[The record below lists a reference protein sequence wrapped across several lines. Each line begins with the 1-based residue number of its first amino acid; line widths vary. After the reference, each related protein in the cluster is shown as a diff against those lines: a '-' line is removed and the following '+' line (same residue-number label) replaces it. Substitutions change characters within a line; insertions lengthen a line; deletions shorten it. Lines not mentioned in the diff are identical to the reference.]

1 MLSHLGSSFAY
12 GLLLMFA
19 LVIHAATINQ
29 LTPTER
35 YLRDSAPKLPGI
47 KYFVPKNTNAGGNT
61 RQLAISHNVQS
72 LSGISH
78 STSSTGSSKQH
89 TITRSGNRRSAV
101 SVLGQHQ
108 RRLKQNA
115 IRNTHGSGGG
125 GGQHGSGGSSGDS
138 NGDEGSAYGYENVT
152 VTTAFGTQYAV
163 EVHWNSVPLLL
174 LLDTG
179 SSDTWAITHNFSC
192 LDYLGNDVPQETCG
206 FGPAYTLPPPHT
218 PPSTPPIPGFN
229 NGTNGTTHPSPKP
242 PKDKEEDLWKPYGP
256 TDPQTHMF
264 IQYGDGEIVTG
275 PMGFADISV
284 GNITVKRQQV
294 ALAEKTFWFGNNLTS
309 GLMGLAFPSLTNA
322 YLGDMPGS
330 SGSGS
335 GEGGEGGD
343 ESGSGSGGLGNG
355 EGHESYNQLYYPPLF
370 TSMVNQGSVPPL
382 FSITIDRNA
391 SSGLLAWGGLPP
403 ATEGLEK
410 GKDVELDMI
419 ITNLID
425 VPETAYDY
433 SFYTVIPDG
442 WQFGANTN
450 TRKFPYIVDSGTT
463 LCYLPSAE
471 AQQIN
476 LSFNPPAIYLWMY
489 GAYFTSCDAIVPRVG
504 VILAGH
510 TFYMNPVDLINQDMV
525 DPLTGLCMT
534 AIADGGAGP
543 YILGDVFM
551 QNALT
556 VFDVGRGKMRF
567 LGREFY

>member
-1 MLSHLGSSFAY
+1 MLPTLGTMAY
-12 GLLLMFA
+12 GLYSLLLTSTI
-19 LVIHAATINQ
+19 LVGAASIN

-35 YLRDSAPKLPGI
+35 YLQDSAPKLAGI
-47 KYFVPKNTNAGGNT
+47 KYTVPKAVLGSHPNT
-61 RQLAISHNVQS
+61 RKLEVAHSFQTLQGV
-72 LSGISH
+72 SH
-78 STSSTGSSKQH
+78 SIGGSS
-89 TITRSGNRRSAV
+89 SGTTPRAVNRRSAA
-101 SVLGQHQ
+101 SILGQHQ
-108 RRLKQNA
+108 RRLRQNSVH
-115 IRNTHGSGGG
+115 THGSHGGG
-125 GGQHGSGGSSGDS
+125 GGGGSGGDDEGE
-138 NGDEGSAYGYENVT
+138 EGSAYGYENVT
-152 VTTAFGTQYAV
+152 VTTAYGTQYAA

-192 LDYLGNDVPQETCG
+192 LDYLGNDVPQKTCG
-206 FGPAYTLPPPHT
+206 NATNSSSSPSSPSGPA
-218 PPSTPPIPGFN
+218 
-229 NGTNGTTHPSPKP
+229 KA
-242 PKDKEEDLWKPYGP
+242 EEPDLWNPYGP

-275 PMGFADISV
+275 PMGFADITV
-284 GNITVKRQQV
+284 GNITVRKQQV
-294 ALAEKTFWFGNNLTS
+294 ALAERTFWFGNNLTS

-322 YLGDMPGS
+322 YLGGMPTGS
-330 SGSGS
+330 GSGSGSGS
-335 GEGGEGGD
+335 GEGGRGEERGGEGGD
-343 ESGSGSGGLGNG
+343 GSGSGLGG
-355 EGHESYNQLYYPPLF
+355 GDGHESYNQLYYPPLF

-403 ATEGLEK
+403 ATGLEK

-442 WQFGANTN
+442 WQFGPNTN

-476 LSFNPPAIYLWMY
+476 TAFNPPAIYLWMY

-504 VILAGH
+504 VILGGK
-510 TFYMNPVDLINQDMV
+510 TFYLNPVDLINQDMV

>member
-12 GLLLMFA
+12 GLLIFA

-35 YLRDSAPKLPGI
+35 YLRDSAPELPGI
-47 KYFVPKNTNAGGNT
+47 KYFVPKHTNAGSHT
-61 RQLAISHNVQS
+61 RQLAISHNIQS

-115 IRNTHGSGGG
+115 IRNTHGSGGDD
-125 GGQHGSGGSSGDS
+125 SSG
-138 NGDEGSAYGYENVT
+138 GDEGSAYGYENVT

-218 PPSTPPIPGFN
+218 PPPIIPGLN
-229 NGTNGTTHPSPKP
+229 NSTNSSSSSSHPSPKP
-242 PKDKEEDLWKPYGP
+242 QPPKEEDLWKPYGP

-284 GNITVKRQQV
+284 GNITVKKQQV
-294 ALAEKTFWFGNNLTS
+294 ALAEKTFWFGNNFTS
-309 GLMGLAFPSLTNA
+309 GLMGLAFPSLTNS
-322 YLGDMPGS
+322 YLGDMPG
-330 SGSGS
+330 GSG
-335 GEGGEGGD
+335 GGD
-343 ESGSGSGGLGNG
+343 ESGSGSGSGGGGLGNG
-355 EGHESYNQLYYPPLF
+355 QQGHESYNQLYYPPLF

-403 ATEGLEK
+403 AIKGLEK

-471 AQQIN
+471 AQSIN
-476 LSFNPPAIYLWMY
+476 LAFNPPAIYLWMY

-504 VILAGH
+504 VILGGQ

>member
-1 MLSHLGSSFAY
+1 MLSHLGTFAY
-12 GLLLMFA
+12 TLLGLTLL
-19 LVIHAATINQ
+19 VSAASINN

-35 YLRDSAPKLPGI
+35 FLRDSAPRLPGI
-47 KYFVPKNTNAGGNT
+47 KYSVPKPV
-61 RQLAISHNVQS
+61 L
-72 LSGISH
+72 
-78 STSSTGSSKQH
+78 GSSPSVRKLELAHSYQTLQAVSSPADSSKTPH
-89 TITRSGNRRSAV
+89 AITRAGNRRSAA
-101 SVLGQHQ
+101 SILGQHQ
-108 RRLKQNA
+108 RRLRQNSVRTA
-115 IRNTHGSGGG
+115 AH
-125 GGQHGSGGSSGDS
+125 HHHHDPSSDS
-138 NGDEGSAYGYENVT
+138 DGEGTAYGYENVT

-163 EVHWNSVPLLL
+163 SVHWNSVPLLL

-192 LDYLGNDVPQETCG
+192 LDYLGN
-206 FGPAYTLPPPHT
+206 A
-218 PPSTPPIPGFN
+218 
-229 NGTNGTTHPSPKP
+229 
-242 PKDKEEDLWKPYGP
+242 DLWHPYGP

-275 PMGFADISV
+275 PMGFADITV
-284 GNITVKRQQV
+284 GNITVRKQQV

-322 YLGDMPGS
+322 YLGGMSGSS

-335 GEGGEGGD
+335 G
-343 ESGSGSGGLGNG
+343 SGGSGGDDGEDGGDDGDSESGGFG

-403 ATEGLEK
+403 AKGLEK
-410 GKDVELDMI
+410 DKDVELDMI

-425 VPETAYDY
+425 VPETAQEY

-442 WQFGANTN
+442 WQFGATTN

-463 LCYLPSAE
+463 LCYLPSIE

-476 LSFNPPAIYLWMY
+476 TSFNPPAIYLWMY
-489 GAYFTSCDAIVPRVG
+489 GAYFTACDAIAPRLAVLLNGVP
-504 VILAGH
+504 
-510 TFYMNPVDLINQDMV
+510 FYFNPRDLINQDMV

-556 VFDVGRGKMRF
+556 VFDVGRGRVRF

>member
-1 MLSHLGSSFAY
+1 MLPTLGTMAY
-12 GLLLMFA
+12 GLYSLLLTSTI
-19 LVIHAATINQ
+19 LVGAASIN

-35 YLRDSAPKLPGI
+35 YLQDSAPKLAGI
-47 KYFVPKNTNAGGNT
+47 KYTVPKAVLGSHPNT
-61 RQLAISHNVQS
+61 RKLEVAHSFQTLQGV
-72 LSGISH
+72 SH
-78 STSSTGSSKQH
+78 SIGGSS
-89 TITRSGNRRSAV
+89 SGTTPRAVNRRSAA
-101 SVLGQHQ
+101 SILGQHQ
-108 RRLKQNA
+108 RQ
-115 IRNTHGSGGG
+115 
-125 GGQHGSGGSSGDS
+125 
-138 NGDEGSAYGYENVT
+138 GSAYGYENVT
-152 VTTAFGTQYAV
+152 VTTAYGTQYAA

-192 LDYLGNDVPQETCG
+192 LDYLGNDVPQKTCG
-206 FGPAYTLPPPHT
+206 FGPAY
-218 PPSTPPIPGFN
+218 
-229 NGTNGTTHPSPKP
+229 KP
-242 PKDKEEDLWKPYGP
+242 DLWNPYGP

-275 PMGFADISV
+275 PMGFADITV
-284 GNITVKRQQV
+284 GNITVRKQQV
-294 ALAEKTFWFGNNLTS
+294 ALAERTFWFGNNLTS

-322 YLGDMPGS
+322 GLG
-330 SGSGS
+330 
-335 GEGGEGGD
+335 GGD
-343 ESGSGSGGLGNG
+343 
-355 EGHESYNQLYYPPLF
+355 GHESYNQLYYPPLF

-403 ATEGLEK
+403 ATGLEK

-442 WQFGANTN
+442 WQFGPNTN

-476 LSFNPPAIYLWMY
+476 TAFNPPAIYLWMY

-504 VILAGH
+504 VILGGK
-510 TFYMNPVDLINQDMV
+510 TFYLNPVDLINQDMV